1 MTGARIGKLG
11 ARKTM
16 AIGKTLLPDD
26 GLWCG
31 FVHDS
36 WNEWTLG
43 RVTGAAPR
51 RTCSR
56 YRPLGFVRLDE
67 RRPTSA
73 RFPVLLGSL

>member
-31 FVHDS
+31 FVHDFF
-36 WNEWTLG
+36 WVE
-43 RVTGAAPR
+43 
-51 RTCSR
+51 
-56 YRPLGFVRLDE
+56 
-67 RRPTSA
+67 
-73 RFPVLLGSL
+73 